1 MIVTRRRLIA
11 GALSAA
17 ILGGL
22 GASGAASADPSK
34 LKYFDSPK
42 AISGQYIV
50 VLNEPAQGVAAQRFV
65 ANRAAAMAAESGGQV
80 GHQFSTALTGF
91 VLSKVSEKAIEKLA
105 NHPDVAYIEA
115 DQTVSL
121 NATQNNAT
129 WGLDRI
135 DQLDLPLNGTYNY
148 DLTGAGVHA
157 YIIDTGI
164 RPTHNDFGNRAVA
177 AFDSINDGRNGVDC
191 NGHGTHVAGTVGG
204 STWGVAKGVNLYGVR
219 VLSCSGSGSNSGVI
233 AGIDWVA
240 QNHQSPAVANMSL
253 GGGASSATDN
263 AVANAVAS
271 GVTVV
276 VAAGNDNSNAC
287 NYSPARAPAAVTVGS
302 TTSSDSRSSFS
313 NYGTCLDIFGPG
325 SSITSAWHTS
335 NSATN
340 TISGTSMAS
349 PHVAGAAALYLQS
362 DPTASPSD
370 VENALVAAAGVN
382 KVSDARSGS
391 PNLLV
396 NTNFDGTPPPPPPP
410 PGDTDLDNGETV
422 SGLSGSQG
430 SWKYYTVQIPSGA
443 SDLSVAI
450 SGGSGDA
457 DLYLRQGSQPTTTIY
472 DCRPYLNG
480 NNESCTEANP
490 GSGTWHIG
498 IRAYSSYSN
507 VSLSVS
513 WDEGSQPPP
522 GNEPITWDIPN
533 LSASR
538 NNWLHYTLEV
548 PAGSTELDV
557 NISSGSGD
565 ADLYVRYGA
574 QPTTSAYNCRPYLN
588 GNNENCNISNPQAGT
603 WYISIRAYQTFSGV
617 RLFGSLE

>member
-34 LKYFDSPK
+34 LKHFDSPK

-50 VLNEPAQGVAAQRFV
+50 VLNDPTDGLTAQRYV
-65 ANRAAAMAAESGGQV
+65 ASRASSMAAEVGGQL
-80 GHQFSTALTGF
+80 GRQFSTALTGF
-91 VLSKVSEKAIEKLA
+91 VLSKVDAKAIEKLA
-105 NHPDVAYIEA
+105 SHPDVAFIEQ

-135 DQLDLPLNGTYNY
+135 DQLDLPLNGTYTY
-148 DLTGAGVHA
+148 DYTGAGVHA

-164 RPTHNDFGNRAVA
+164 RASHSNFGGRAVA
-177 AFDSINDGRNGVDC
+177 AFDSIGDGQNGNDC
-191 NGHGTHVAGTVGG
+191 NGHGTHVAGTVG
-204 STWGVAKGVNLYGVR
+204 SATYGVAKGVNLYGVR

-253 GGGASSATDN
+253 GGGASTATDN
-263 AVANAVAS
+263 AVANAVSS

-287 NYSPARAPAAVTVGS
+287 NYSPARAPSAVTVGS

-325 SSITSAWHTS
+325 SSITSTWHTS

-349 PHVAGAAALYLQS
+349 PHVAGVAALYLES
-362 DPTASPSD
+362 DPTASPSE
-370 VENALVAAAGVN
+370 VENALIAAAGVN
-382 KVSDARSGS
+382 KVSDARTGS

-410 PGDTDLDNGETV
+410 PGDSELDNGETV
-422 SGLSGSQG
+422 TGLSGSTG
-430 SWKYYTVQIPSGA
+430 SWDYYTVQIPSGA
-443 SDLSVAI
+443 SNLSVSI

-457 DLYLRQGSQPTTTIY
+457 DLYVREGAQPTTTSY

-480 NNESCTEANP
+480 NNETCDEASP
-490 GSGTWHIG
+490 GAGTWHIG

-513 WDEGSQPPP
+513 WDEGSNPPP
-522 GNEPITWDIPN
+522 GNDPITWDIPN

-538 NNWLHYTLEV
+538 NQWLHYTLEL
-548 PAGSTELDV
+548 PAGMSELDV
-557 NISSGSGD
+557 NIAGGSGD

-574 QPTTSAYNCRPYLN
+574 QPTTSSYNCRPYLN
-588 GNNENCNISNPQAGT
+588 GNNENCNFSNPQAGT
-603 WYISIRAYQTFSGV
+603 WHISIRAYRTFSGV
-617 RLFGSLE
+617 RLFGSAE